1 MRIFIGKDDKSETL
15 RIFIGQNI
23 HNIHKIF
30 KVKDGKSINR
40 WIKTSLRQG
49 YQLVV
54 AEVDIPTNM
63 KAQELDKMK
72 DLRVSNMLGKVNLNI

>member
-23 HNIHKIF
+23 NNIHKIF

-40 WIKTSLRQG
+40 WIKTSVRQG

-54 AEVDIPTNM
+54 AEVDIP
-63 KAQELDKMK
+63 
-72 DLRVSNMLGKVNLNI
+72 SNI